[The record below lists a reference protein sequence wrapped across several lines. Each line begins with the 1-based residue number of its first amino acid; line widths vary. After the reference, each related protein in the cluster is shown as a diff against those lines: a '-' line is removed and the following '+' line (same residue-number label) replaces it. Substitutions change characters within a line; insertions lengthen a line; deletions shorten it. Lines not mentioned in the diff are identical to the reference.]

1 MKVLLHVCCG
11 PCAIYPLSVLR
22 GQGMEVRGLWFNP
35 NVQPFTE
42 WRRRLD
48 TLEEWA
54 ADEDLP
60 LIVMDDYDV
69 VAWLRRMAWREA
81 ERCRICYHQR
91 LERAAQ
97 VARHGG
103 FDAFTS
109 TLLYSRRQDHD
120 SVLDIGRAV
129 AKDKGVD
136 FLGTDFREGWSEG
149 IEVSRQRGMYR
160 QPYCGCIYS
169 EQERFTP
176 SKK

>member
-1 MKVLLHVCCG
+1 MKVLLHICCG

-22 GQGMEVRGLWFNP
+22 QEGAEVRGLWFNP

-42 WRRRLD
+42 FRRRLE
-48 TLEEWA
+48 TLETWA

-69 VAWLRRMAWREA
+69 AGWLRQMVWRET
-81 ERCRICYHQR
+81 ERCPICYHQR

-97 VARHGG
+97 VARRGG

-109 TLLYSRRQDHD
+109 TLLYSKQQDHQAVID
-120 SVLDIGRAV
+120 MGRAV
-129 AKDKGVD
+129 AADKGVA
-136 FLGTDFREGWSEG
+136 FLETDFREGWSAG
-149 IEVSRQRGMYR
+149 IEASRQRGMYR
-160 QPYCGCIYS
+160 QNYCGCIYS
-169 EQERFTP
+169 EQERFAP